1 MPVLV
6 AIDNF
11 NCLHNASSYYDMD
24 GVSFKPELLMPNQL
38 SVPQLFMEH
47 DRQFLVNGTTVVS
60 LTREGGKPVQ
70 NFEKINAKNVL
81 KLVMKPYS
89 LGEFETMFEEYGRMG
104 LSSPHKHNRFGKKYM
119 YAFTAGNPRE
129 LNKFVNYL

>member
-1 MPVLV
+1 MELALEKKMPVFGV
-6 AIDNF
+6 IDNF

-24 GVSFKPELLMPNQL
+24 GESFKPQLLMPSQL

-47 DRQFLVNGTTVVS
+47 ENQFMGNGTTIVA

-70 NFEKINAKNVL
+70 NFENASSKNL
-81 KLVMKPYS
+81 RKLVMKPYS
-89 LGEFETMFEEYGRMG
+89 MEEFETMFEEYGRMG

-119 YAFTAGNPRE
+119 YAF
-129 LNKFVNYL
+129 